1 MSPWNRVFDYA
12 RDINRKVGTT
22 LTTEKAK
29 KIRNNLIFWGAILT
43 IVSAIGVVA
52 GIVVMFSGFTDFAS
66 SFTIAGQISAKV
78 LSNCPAMGEPGW
90 FECKQQEMEDN
101 FNSNSG
107 FGSGSSSNSGSN
119 SNSSSSFDSMSDSF
133 GDTVGS
139 AFLGFGIVAV
149 SSFVLSI
156 GVTLIK
162 AGLAI
167 LIVGEGS
174 KFLDTA
180 PKCPKCGDP
189 IEGNEVYCNKCGADL
204 RNKTKCRKCG
214 TQNEVEDKFCR
225 NCGSEL

>member
-12 RDINRKVGTT
+12 RDVNRKVGTT

-29 KIRNNLIFWGAILT
+29 KIINNLIFCGAVLS
-43 IVSAIGVVA
+43 IVSVIGIVA
-52 GIVVMFSGFTDFAS
+52 GVAVMLGGFTDFAS
-66 SFTIAGQISAKV
+66 SFVAVGQISIKP
-78 LSNCPAMGEPGW
+78 LSNCPPMGDPGW
-90 FECKQQEMEDN
+90 FECKQQEMQGG

-107 FGSGSSSNSGSN
+107 SGSGSSSSSGSE
-119 SNSSSSFDSMSDSF
+119 SSFGSMGDSF
-133 GDTVGS
+133 GDTMGS
-139 AFLGFGIVAV
+139 AFLGFGIIAV

-156 GVTLIK
+156 GVTLVK

-167 LIVGEGS
+167 LVVGEGS

-180 PKCPKCGDP
+180 PKCPQCGDP

-204 RNKTKCRKCG
+204 RNKTKCKSCG

-225 NCGSEL
+225 NCGSKL